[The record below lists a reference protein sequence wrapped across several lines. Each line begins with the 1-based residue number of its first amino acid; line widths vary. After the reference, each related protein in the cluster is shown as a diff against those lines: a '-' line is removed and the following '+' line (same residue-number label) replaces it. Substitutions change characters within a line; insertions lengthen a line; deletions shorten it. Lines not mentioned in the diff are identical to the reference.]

1 MTSARSSAAW
11 ARARRLEAHECRRPR
26 GTRNSNSRC
35 RGGIQSVVCGE
46 VRRRRLCAALF
57 PEKDPENQQSGSAS
71 GCAALSGFVE
81 GARSMS
87 KKRFANVWDAI
98 EDTPA
103 QAENMKLRSALIM
116 ALKDHI
122 ARTGLSQSE
131 AAKLLGVTQPRI
143 SDLMRGKIELFG
155 LDTLVNLIGAAGL
168 HVEMRVSDAADQK
181 LKSPLF
187 SGPAYAKRSALT
199 NSKLLAISAV
209 VGD

>member
-1 MTSARSSAAW
+1 
-11 ARARRLEAHECRRPR
+11 
-26 GTRNSNSRC
+26 
-35 RGGIQSVVCGE
+35 
-46 VRRRRLCAALF
+46 
-57 PEKDPENQQSGSAS
+57 
-71 GCAALSGFVE
+71 
-81 GARSMS
+81 MS

-155 LDTLVNLIGAAGL
+155 LDTLVNMIGAAGL
-168 HVEMRVSDAADQK
+168 HVEMRISDDVPKTAIVVRWFADAWVSSDWVLVVADRNW
-181 LKSPLF
+181 LVP
-187 SGPAYAKRSALT
+187 
-199 NSKLLAISAV
+199 V
-209 VGD
+209 VGDNRSHVAL